1 MPNKMKVWYWAARP
15 FTLSASIIPV
25 LAGSALA
32 FLQEQFNP
40 FLFVLIMVA
49 SVLVQAGAN
58 MVDEFSDHTRPEGN
72 NKLLATYKVI
82 ALGLLSSRAVKLG
95 ATVCFGIATAIGL
108 YLITIVGWP
117 LLVICLASIAVA
129 YFHAAGP
136 KPLGSIGLGHM
147 LVFIFMGPVMVIG
160 SNYVQTQILAVEAFW
175 LSLPVGCTV
184 TAILVAND
192 LRDLEED
199 KAAGKITTI
208 TLFGRFFGH
217 LEWIILVAVSFL
229 TITILAFAGGKLLY
243 LLPLLAIFQAIRA
256 FRLVWLAA
264 ERTAMAQ
271 GLRATSRLHL
281 EIGLLLSLGVVL
293 SKFISS

>member
-1 MPNKMKVWYWAARP
+1 
-15 FTLSASIIPV
+15 
-25 LAGSALA
+25 
-32 FLQEQFNP
+32 
-40 FLFVLIMVA
+40 
-49 SVLVQAGAN
+49 
-58 MVDEFSDHTRPEGN
+58 
-72 NKLLATYKVI
+72 
-82 ALGLLSSRAVKLG
+82 
-95 ATVCFGIATAIGL
+95 
-108 YLITIVGWP
+108 
-117 LLVICLASIAVA
+117 
-129 YFHAAGP
+129 
-136 KPLGSIGLGHM
+136 
-147 LVFIFMGPVMVIG
+147 
-160 SNYVQTQILAVEAFW
+160 
-175 LSLPVGCTV
+175 LPIGCTV